1 MATAQELLQKRNEI
15 QTQLQQASA
24 PTSAN
29 EALRYLSTSVNNFQ
43 PLQEERRSLL
53 NQANDV
59 LPAQIQQY
67 TQNRSS
73 DQMGSA
79 SPLAQLRSILGTQSR
94 LRETSNL
101 VGDQIN
107 QANGR
112 LSSIANDSLGILK
125 QNQDNLQRQFSI
137 ANSDYER
144 QLQAEEQERQ
154 RQAAARAAAAQAAM
168 YRSQFGGNNDGG
180 QAARGMGESPITVN
194 TENNA
199 QANPNTHWTTLAA
212 NNFRNTNNN
221 IWGRSLIQGVLSNP
235 AAGPVAGTAFNAY
248 NTLNSL
254 AAKDPDSTF
263 SKAYVNTKK
272 SVKDGLKKLF
282 GR

>member
-154 RQAAARAAAAQAAM
+154 RQAEEQERQRQAAARAAM

-180 QAARGMGESPITVN
+180 QAARGMGESPITIN
-194 TENNA
+194 TDGA
-199 QANPNTHWTTLAA
+199 AAKANPDQHWTTLLA
-212 NNFRNTNNN
+212 NNLRNIN
-221 IWGRSLIQGVLSNP
+221 SNP
-235 AAGPVAGTAFNAY
+235 IGKGIGSFSSPAIGLY
-248 NTLNSL
+248 NFANVL
-254 AAKDPDSTF
+254 AAKNPNNDISKKYVEAKST
-263 SKAYVNTKK
+263 
-272 SVKDGLKKLF
+272 VKDGLKKLF